1 VRLISGAIV
10 LTAALAVQTAP
21 PAPAGAPVLGVS
33 GAQFTVNGAPKFLLF
48 VSYFDALR
56 RANHGGTNAGDLDT
70 DFKYIKSRGFDGIR
84 IFPNWH
90 HYLSGARAD
99 DDGLFTNR
107 GSIRAGMWP
116 VFLRVLERAAANGLL
131 VDVSFSRETI
141 SNLSNEHYGAQLRS
155 VTAALAGNYPN
166 VLFDLQNEFPI
177 HSSKAEIETLLT
189 SYVRPADPRRIVTAS
204 LDSGSIPDPAQAG
217 RLAAELGLAVV
228 AYHDARDLDT
238 WFTEAHVNG
247 VIAAL
252 KRGLGPSERPIYLQE
267 PVPVATLCPPRCEPR
282 DWDHAPLHAREAA
295 AAAKRAG
302 AAAWTFHTRSTFD
315 LADRTFRARLDADPK
330 QKAAFE
336 AFQDLAGV
344 PVEKD

>member
-1 VRLISGAIV
+1 M
-10 LTAALAVQTAP
+10 LTAALAVQPGPPLAAP
-21 PAPAGAPVLGVS
+21 PAPAGTPVLGVS

-70 DFKYIKSRGFDGIR
+70 DFTYIKSRGFDGIR
-84 IFPNWH
+84 IFPNWF
-90 HYLSGARAD
+90 HYESGARAD
-99 DDGLFTNR
+99 DDGLFTSR
-107 GSIRAGMWP
+107 GAIRAEAWP

-141 SNLSNEHYGAQLRS
+141 SDLSNEHYGAQLRS
-155 VTAALAGNYPN
+155 VTAALASNYPN

-177 HSSKAEIETLLT
+177 HMSTRDMQTLMT
-189 SYVRPADPRRIVTAS
+189 SYVRPADPHRLVTAS
-204 LDSGSIPDPAQAG
+204 LDSGSIPDPTQAG
-217 RLAAELGLAVV
+217 RLAAELGLTVV
-228 AYHDARDLDT
+228 AYHDARDVET
-238 WFTEAHVNG
+238 WFTEAHAKA

-252 KRGLGPSERPIYLQE
+252 KNGLGPFELPIYLQE
-267 PVPVATLCPPRCEPR
+267 PVPVATLCPPRCDPR
-282 DWDHAPLHAREAA
+282 DWDNAPLHAREAA
-295 AAAKRAG
+295 GAARRFG

-336 AFQDLAGV
+336 AVASV
-344 PVEKD
+344 SR